1 MIHPLLEKLR
11 PMILELKQP
20 LGLLYEAAGISRQ
33 AHHKGL
39 LTKTGEEEKWRVL
52 PDLVKGYRS
61 KHDSRAGS
69 RSLYFN
75 LNIKEVFGV
84 GINKFEQK
92 MVEFGLTLKPLRM
105 RVVTTQSSVQS
116 WNYPNLIQGL
126 EVIGIN
132 QLVVGDLTYVTV
144 GIHRYYLFC
153 LTDVYSSRIV
163 GWSLATDMKADKALE
178 ALRML
183 MRVREKAF
191 LKGCIHHTDGGGQY
205 FSRVYLN
212 LLNELGMQIS
222 RAENCLENGYAEQKN
237 GYIKHHLLPNV
248 RGETLASVQGQVTK
262 LIDYYNNH
270 RKQEG
275 LGWLSPK
282 VFEEGPIRRNLK
294 LHNFE
299 KDGNRFR
306 KA

>member
-1 MIHPLLEKLR
+1 MIHPLLHELR

-20 LGLLYEAAGISRQ
+20 MRLLYEVAGISRQ
-33 AHHKGL
+33 AHHNGL
-39 LTKTGEEEKWRVL
+39 LAMSNEDEKWRIL

-61 KHDSRAGS
+61 KYDSRAGS
-69 RSLYFN
+69 RSLYYN

-92 MVEFGLTLKPLRM
+92 MAELGLTLRPLRT
-105 RVVTTQSSVQS
+105 RVVTTQSSIQS
-116 WNYPNLIQGL
+116 WNYSNLIQGL

-132 QLVVGDLTYVTV
+132 QVVVGDLTYVTV

-153 LTDVYSSRIV
+153 LTDVYSARIV
-163 GWSLATDMKADKALE
+163 GWSLASDMKADKALE
-178 ALRML
+178 ALGML
-183 MRVREKAF
+183 MRVRGKPS
-191 LKGCIHHTDGGGQY
+191 LKNCIHHTDGGGQY
-205 FSRVYLN
+205 FSRVYLKS
-212 LLNELGMQIS
+212 LNVLGMQIS

-248 RGETLASVQGQVTK
+248 RGETLASVQKQVTK

-282 VFEEGPIRRNLK
+282 DFEETQIRRNLK
-294 LHNFE
+294 LHNF
-299 KDGNRFR
+299 DTNGNRF
-306 KA
+306 